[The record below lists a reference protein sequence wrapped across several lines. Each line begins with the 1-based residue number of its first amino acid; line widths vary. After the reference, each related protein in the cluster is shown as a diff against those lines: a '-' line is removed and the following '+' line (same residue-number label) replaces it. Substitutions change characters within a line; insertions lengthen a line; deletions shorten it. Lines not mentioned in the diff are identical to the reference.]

1 MGFLQAEF
9 GRSDYVCAQSHLDS
23 LSIYGDCPAAL
34 TRVAGRTVVLGRPA
48 LSPPG
53 RLIAVAEARL
63 ADGAGGGRMTVMP
76 VPVTEAER
84 AALEGDLPSLR
95 PGDWYAFL
103 CRFEGGRCDVLYAR
117 MAGPRQ
123 LTEARKALQVVWP
136 LLRQA
141 ALADR
146 EERRPEGHEAMLWA
160 MACKSDLATFITDRE
175 GRLMET
181 NAAGR
186 ELLGAGQVLRETGD
200 RLEAGPQDDRRRF
213 REALEACGA
222 VTDPEA
228 ATQTLFLGENGGT
241 PVCLTRFFRAGQ
253 PTELIVITAPVPPR
267 TDRIGELTQIRGLT
281 RTEARIAQLLYLG
294 LTNRETAQATGLSEE
309 TVKTYAKRVLH
320 KLNVT
325 RSGLAH
331 MLTWQASGGR
341 MASSQVERTPVAARK
356 PD

>member
-9 GRSDYVCAQSHLDS
+9 GRSDYVCAQSHLES

-34 TRVAGRTVVLGRPA
+34 TRVDGRTVVLGRPA
-48 LSPPG
+48 LPPPG
-53 RLIAVAEARL
+53 RLISVAEARL
-63 ADGAGGGRMTVMP
+63 ADGAGGGGLTVMP

-84 AALEGDLPSLR
+84 VALEGELPSLR

-103 CRFEGGRCDVLYAR
+103 CRFQGGRRDVLYAR

-141 ALADR
+141 ALSDW
-146 EERRPEGHEAMLWA
+146 EESPAAGGEAMLWA
-160 MACKSDLATFITDRE
+160 MSCKSDLATFILDRE

-186 ELLGAGQVLRETGD
+186 ELLETGLLRD
-200 RLEAGPQDDRRRF
+200 GGGRVEAGRQADRRRF
-213 REALEACGA
+213 REALEQCGA
-222 VTDPEA
+222 ASDPA
-228 ATQTLFLGENGGT
+228 SATQTLFLGEDEGSGT
-241 PVCLTRFFRAGQ
+241 PVTLTRFFRGGR
-253 PTELIVITAPVPPR
+253 PTALVVVTAPVPPR
-267 TDRIGELTQIRGLT
+267 ADRIGALAQSRGLT
-281 RTEARIAQLLYLG
+281 RTEARIAELLYLG
-294 LTNRETAQATGLSEE
+294 LTNRETARATGLSEE
-309 TVKTYAKRVLH
+309 TVKTYAKRVLN

-341 MASSQVERTPVAARK
+341 TT
-356 PD
+356 